1 MKHLFLDT
9 NVIID
14 VLADREPF
22 SNVASKLL
30 DYADKG
36 KLSIYISAL
45 SYSNIYYILRK
56 TCSHKELISLLKDIK
71 AISTTVDVTDA
82 IIGKA
87 IDSGL
92 RDFEDAI
99 QLNTAL
105 SNKKI
110 QAIVT
115 RDIKGFKDSEISVL
129 NPEEALGL
137 IETAGS

>member
-14 VLADREPF
+14 VLANREPF
-22 SNVASKLL
+22 SDVATKLF
-30 DYADKG
+30 DYGDKG
-36 KLSIYISAL
+36 KINIYISAL

-56 TCSHKELISLLKDIK
+56 ICSHKEMISLLKDIQ
-71 AISTTVDVTDA
+71 AISSTLDVTES
-82 IIGKA
+82 IITA
-87 IDSGL
+87 AMDSGL
-92 RDFEDAI
+92 KDFEDAI

-115 RDIKGFKDSEISVL
+115 RDPKGFKNSTISIL
-129 NPEEALGL
+129 TPEEAVKI
-137 IETAGS
+137 IESAM

>member
-14 VLADREPF
+14 VLANREPF
-22 SNVASKLL
+22 ANDSSRLL

-36 KLSIYISAL
+36 KLSVYISAL

-56 TCSHKELISLLKDIK
+56 TCSHKEMVSLLKDIK
-71 AISTTVDVTDA
+71 AISTTMDVTEP
-82 IIGKA
+82 IIDRA
-87 IDSGL
+87 LDSGL
-92 RDFEDAI
+92 KDLEDAI

-115 RDIKGFKDSEISVL
+115 RDIKGFKDSDISVL
-129 NPEEALGL
+129 TPEEALGL
-137 IETAGS
+137 IETAGG

>member
-14 VLADREPF
+14 VLANREPF

-56 TCSHKELISLLKDIK
+56 TCSHKEMISLLRDIK
-71 AISTTVDVTDA
+71 AISTTMDVTEA
-82 IIGKA
+82 IINKA

-92 RDFEDAI
+92 KDFEDAI

-110 QAIVT
+110 QAVVT
-115 RDIKGFKDSEISVL
+115 RDIKGFKNSEISVL
-129 NPEEALGL
+129 TPEEALGL
-137 IETAGS
+137 IETADS